1 MSGSQWSSGNAAD
14 QKSRM
19 VAAGFV
25 LIFLLSLIPILAVA
39 RYDCASGDDYGFG
52 AAAHQAFVRTGSVAA
67 AVQADVHHVGEV
79 YEIWQGTWLS
89 CFLFGLHP
97 EVFHYHA
104 YVIVPWI
111 MLLVLSAGVLIF
123 VHHFLTVRFGFSGS
137 LSLTAAMILLI
148 SMVQLVPD
156 RRFAYFWWNG
166 SIHYTVPFSL
176 ALLSLVCADQWL
188 RTQRRRSLVF
198 LCILAAA
205 LGGMSY
211 PAALLAPVLIF
222 LFTAADLIRKHN
234 SGKRAAFF
242 LIPAALEGIGLWISA
257 KAPGNRV
264 RGGAGFGFHI
274 GRMLRTIGECFVY
287 AVQTAI
293 RFIRQ
298 SPLLLL
304 AVVLFA
310 WILLLETKRLRE
322 QGVTIHISRAELV
335 QIFGFGFLGYV
346 VVFAPELYAGV
357 SVSEGV
363 GNTYFLCFLLMIF
376 TDVLAATIYASSHH
390 ASSGRRKHAWRYA
403 VMPILLCCC
412 ALVFRRNLKT
422 TADYQ
427 CLTFIRTGNADRFHR
442 EMELQNQLLTES
454 DDLDVILPMTNGYDG
469 PIMHMPVVEDSTAWT
484 NRKTAEFYGKRTITG
499 MKREEWISLYG
510 ERYGVTQ

>member
-1 MSGSQWSSGNAAD
+1 MNGLHRSSGSEAD
-14 QKSRM
+14 RKSRM
-19 VAAGFV
+19 VAAGFI
-25 LIFLLSLIPILAVA
+25 LIYLMSLIPILAVA

-52 AAAHQAFVRTGSVAA
+52 AAARQAFARTGSVAA
-67 AVQADVHHVGEV
+67 AVQADVYHVGEV

-123 VHHFLTVRFGFSGS
+123 VHHFLTVRFGFSAS
-137 LSLTAAMILLI
+137 FSLTAAMVLLT
-148 SMVQLVPD
+148 SMVQFVPD
-156 RRFAYFWWNG
+156 RSFAYFWWNG
-166 SIHYTVPFSL
+166 SIHYTVPFVL

-188 RTQRRRSLVF
+188 RTQRRRSLVL
-198 LCILAAA
+198 LCLLATA

-234 SGKRAAFF
+234 SGKRAAFL

-274 GRMLRTIGECFVY
+274 GRMLLTIGECFVY

-346 VVFAPELYAGV
+346 AVFAPELYAGV

-376 TDVLAATIYASSHH
+376 TDVLAAAIYTSSHH
-390 ASSGRRKHAWRYA
+390 ASSGRRKHAWQYT
-403 VMPILLCCC
+403 VVLILLCGY
-412 ALVFRRNLKT
+412 ALAFRRNLKT

-442 EMELQNQLLTES
+442 EMELQNRLLTEN
-454 DDLDVILPMTNGYDG
+454 DDPDVILPMTNGYDG
-469 PIMHMPVVEDSTAWT
+469 PIMHMPVVEDSNAWT
-484 NRKTAEFYGKRTITG
+484 NQKTAEFYGKRTITG
-499 MKREEWISLYG
+499 MKREEWVARYG
-510 ERYGVTQ
+510 EEYGVTQ